1 MGFWTSD
8 TQGALPKWIFWLYV
22 LLATLSLINLCIS
35 PIDNIS
41 TEHVASFLLTAL
53 TACLARINAVKTLIV
68 INSIGLS
75 LTIIG
80 ASIVL
85 FATDRQT
92 EGFVSLSVI
101 MSGVVAYGIWWVW
114 YLNLHRV
121 KSPPR
126 DKLSPDDAAKEL
138 KL

>member
-22 LLATLSLINLCIS
+22 LLAILSLINLCIL

-41 TEHVASFLLTAL
+41 TEHVASFLLTSL
-53 TACLARINAVKTLIV
+53 TAGLARINAVKTLLI
-68 INSIGLS
+68 INGIGLS
-75 LTIIG
+75 LTILG
-80 ASIVL
+80 ASIVF
-85 FATDRQT
+85 FATDRQN
-92 EGFVSLSVI
+92 EGFVIFSLI
-101 MSGVVAYGIWWVW
+101 MSGVVAYSIWWVW

-126 DKLSPDDAAKEL
+126 DKLSPDDAAREL